1 MIAVQEFTAEFKCG
15 GRWQSCRVVGIAGEP
30 SDLRFVVIV
39 DGQIVYADTV
49 SEVRHRAPT
58 PEPFG

>member
-1 MIAVQEFTAEFKCG
+1 MIAIQEFAAEFKCG
-15 GRWQSCRVVGIAGEP
+15 GTWQSCSVVGLTGEP

-39 DGQIVYADTV
+39 DGQIAYADTV
-49 SEVRHRAPT
+49 SEVRHRAPM